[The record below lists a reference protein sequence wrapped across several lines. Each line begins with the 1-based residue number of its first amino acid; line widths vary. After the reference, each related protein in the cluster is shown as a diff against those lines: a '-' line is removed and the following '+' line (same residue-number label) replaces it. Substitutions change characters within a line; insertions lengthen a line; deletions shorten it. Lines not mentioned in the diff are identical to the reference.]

1 MQRRRWLRGGLV
13 LVGLAALLGLVGS
26 AATQPATVPLGAVRP
41 PVATTSMDTD
51 PANLASAVLTH
62 AFGQL
67 PAYIDEARL
76 RLLPLDV
83 FRAFEPGR
91 AQARTYRI
99 VTPRTSLVLDTVF
112 GGGVTARDAVVN
124 TRNYQVAI
132 ALDGRRI
139 TDVQR
144 YWVAYR
150 NDGPQICRIYFP
162 GDLGSLHMRVHSLVF
177 RPLPAGKHVLGV
189 DVVVRTPGQRP
200 ARIRT
205 TYALQVL
212 ARGPNARERAI
223 APEEDAPLPK
233 NSTPLALRGA
243 RG

>member
-1 MQRRRWLRGGLV
+1 MRRRRWLRGFV
-13 LVGLAALLGLVGS
+13 AGLALFLVS
-26 AATQPATVPLGAVRP
+26 AAPAAAAHRVLP
-41 PVATTSMDTD
+41 PGTIRAPGPTGDMDTS

-67 PAYIDEARL
+67 PVYIDDASL

-91 AQARTYRI
+91 TLTRTYRI
-99 VTPRTSLVLDTVF
+99 VTPRTGLVLDTAF
-112 GGGVTARDAVVN
+112 GGGITGSAALAN
-124 TRNYQVAI
+124 TRDYGVAVS
-132 ALDGRRI
+132 LDGAR
-139 TDVQR
+139 VPAPAR

-150 NDGPQICRIYFP
+150 NNGPQICRIYFP
-162 GDLGSLHMRVHSLVF
+162 GDLGSLHMRVNSLVF
-177 RPLPAGKHVLGV
+177 RPLPAGRHVLRVEVV
-189 DVVVRTPGQRP
+189 DRTPGQRP

-205 TYALQVL
+205 TYVLTVL

-223 APEEDAPLPK
+223 APEEDETLPK
-233 NSTPLALRGA
+233 HGTPLALRGP